1 MKLILVIFGI
11 GNNKMSQAIRLIL
24 NDKRIRKVADSDVTT
39 DFNMVS
45 LIDPKGRYYISRDVR
60 DFFMDEYCTYISKE
74 DTPQVG
80 LAEKPETY
88 IPILVDVDIKIKE
101 TDETD
106 LDGCVYSD
114 SHIHFIIKAYQQ
126 VLREIVQGI
135 EEKHLACF
143 LLEKNPYRVE
153 SGTQTYIK
161 NGFHL
166 HFPWIFLSAVDQ
178 NIYLIPRVKKLVT
191 EAKVFEDLGVEDS
204 GALIDTAVVK
214 NCWLMYGSKKEPTMD
229 AYYLTTIFNH
239 LCEEI
244 PIEEALNGYKIYNI
258 KNEPISIKGMEEYY
272 LPRILSIHIANREYY
287 EIKTTVER
295 PVRTKKKVK
304 KTHNNTPFEDGL
316 TMSER
321 AEECKKL
328 IDMLSVS
335 RSEDYHTWITIV
347 WCIYNSFDGDDTA
360 FDLAMYFSKKCAEK
374 YNDAYFVS
382 TWEKIVPRENGYT
395 MKTLHHYAKIDSPDV
410 YKQYVHSKIKN
421 HINDSVAGEGTH
433 NDIAK
438 ILYRMYG
445 STYVCASINQDV
457 WYEFENHG
465 WKKIEA
471 GTTLRARISDVLV
484 DHYTASIREITN
496 QGATLGEGELLILK
510 KKIEAMRRIVNNL
523 KSSPFKNNVMKE
535 CKEVFYNSKFLSL
548 LDRNKYIIRF
558 KNGIYDLKTHSFR
571 DGLPEDYCSLT
582 LGVNYTEFEE
592 SDDKVLQVNDYFSKI
607 FPDVSVRE
615 YFIDIAS
622 EIFVG
627 GNHLKKIFFWT
638 GAGDNGKSV
647 TETIFEKMFGE
658 YAMKL
663 PTSLFT
669 GKRTQSSGANPELA
683 RVGGGQRWVMAQE
696 PGKKEVFN
704 IGICKELSGNDTM
717 YARGL
722 YQEGKEITPMFKIG
736 IVCNDPPIVPD
747 NDKAFWNRVR
757 LIPFESKFCDDA
769 PESPEEQLRQ
779 KRFPIDRS
787 FDDKVPGLL
796 EAFAWYL
803 LNHRKKGLSFI
814 EPEKVRLCT
823 DAYRLKNDIYSQ
835 FVQECIIE
843 DAKGSVTLAEIY
855 AVFKEWHK
863 ESLPNHN
870 IPIKSDL
877 KEQLV
882 KKWGEPSVKEGRW
895 KGRRMRNAEDDE
907 GDDE

>member
-1 MKLILVIFGI
+1 
-11 GNNKMSQAIRLIL
+11 MSQAIRLIL
-24 NDKRIRKVADSDVTT
+24 NDKRIRKVADGDAIT

-60 DFFMDEYCTYISKE
+60 DLFMDEYCRYISKE
-74 DTPQVG
+74 EAPQVG

-88 IPILVDVDIKIKE
+88 IPVLVDVDIKVKE
-101 TDETD
+101 TDESDLETCLYTD
-106 LDGCVYSD
+106 N
-114 SHIHFIIKAYQQ
+114 HIEFIIRTYQQ
-126 VLREIVQGI
+126 VLKEIVQGI
-135 EEKHLACF
+135 DDKHLSCF

-153 SGTQTYIK
+153 SGSQAYIK

-178 NIYLIPRVKKLVT
+178 EIYLIPRVQKIVKD
-191 EAKVFEDLGVEDS
+191 ANIFSDLGIEDS
-204 GALIDTAVVK
+204 GALIDKAVVK
-214 NCWLMYGSKKEPTMD
+214 NCWLMYGSKKDPNME
-229 AYYLTTIFNH
+229 AYYNSFVYNH
-239 LCEEI
+239 LCEKI
-244 PIEEALNGYKIYNI
+244 PMEEALKGYKIYDV
-258 KNEPISIKGMEEYY
+258 KNSLISISGNEGYY
-272 LPRILSIHIANREYY
+272 LPRILSIHISNREYY
-287 EIKTTVER
+287 EIKSSVER
-295 PVRTKKKVK
+295 PVRISKKPKKKN
-304 KTHNNTPFEDGL
+304 HAPIDDGL
-316 TMSER
+316 TSTER
-321 AEECKKL
+321 AEESKKL
-328 IDMLSVS
+328 IDMLSAN
-335 RSEDYHTWITIV
+335 RAEDYQNWITIV
-347 WCIYNSFDGDDTA
+347 WSIYNTFDGDDSGFELAKHFSQKCKDKYDEGA
-360 FDLAMYFSKKCAEK
+360 FIHM
-374 YNDAYFVS
+374 
-382 TWEKIVPRENGYT
+382 WENIVPRENGYT
-395 MKTLHHYAKIDSPDV
+395 IKTLHHYAKIDNPEE
-410 YKQYVHSKIKN
+410 YKKYVHSKIKS
-421 HINDSVAGEGTH
+421 HINESISGEGTH

-445 STYVCASINQDV
+445 STYVCASINQDI
-457 WYEFENHG
+457 WYEFDNHG
-465 WKKIEA
+465 WKRIEA

-484 DHYTASIREITN
+484 EHYTSSIREITN
-496 QGATLGEGELLILK
+496 QGTNLGETELLMLK
-510 KKIEAMRRIVNNL
+510 KKVEAMRRIVNNL

-535 CKEVFYNSKFLSL
+535 CKEVFYNEKFLRL

-558 KNGIYDLKTHSFR
+558 KNGIYDLKTHAFR
-571 DGLPEDYCSLT
+571 DGLPEDYCSLC
-582 LGVNYTEFEE
+582 LGVDYVEFEE
-592 SDDKVLQVNDYFSKI
+592 SDEKVLQVHDFFMKI

-627 GNHLKKIFFWT
+627 GNHQKKIWFWT

-647 TETIFEKMFGE
+647 TETIFEKMMGE

-683 RVGGGQRWVMAQE
+683 RVGNGQRWVMAQE

-704 IGICKELSGNDTM
+704 IGICKELSGNDTF

-722 YQEGKEITPMFKIG
+722 YQEGKEVTPMFKVG

-747 NDKAFWNRVR
+747 NDKAFWNRIR

-787 FDDKVPGLL
+787 FDDKIPGLL

-814 EPEKVRLCT
+814 EPEKVRMFT
-823 DAYRLKNDIYSQ
+823 EAYRLRNDIYAQ
-835 FVQECIIE
+835 FVQESIME
-843 DAKGSVTLAEIY
+843 DAKGSITLSEVY
-855 AVFKEWHK
+855 AIFKEWHK

-870 IPIKSDL
+870 IPIKADL

-882 KKWGEPSVKEGRW
+882 RRWGEPSVKESRW
-895 KGRRMRNAEDDE
+895 KGYRIRTTEDNEEDD
-907 GDDE
+907 